1 MTKFLLFAYGAM
13 MCPSVV
19 AKRGVTPAREPFP
32 ARLRSD
38 DLALS
43 FSHRAAYAT
52 LTSRGDDASGLCRR
66 RPFGVVIELDASDF
80 ARVAEREVGYRIAEV
95 VVERLAVDSDHGARC
110 VSVEALAFVSTW
122 GMELIDGPL
131 PPTAR
136 YRGLILDGLERYGIR
151 AYEAEGGA
159 AYVEWVRSLP
169 TVEDCDI
176 ARDPAYSK
184 TGMELATRVGFGVAA
199 LAAAAAA
206 AAAGSI
212 R

>member
-1 MTKFLLFAYGAM
+1 MRRGPIAAQISASRAVS
-13 MCPSVV
+13 SV
-19 AKRGVTPAREPFP
+19 
-32 ARLRSD
+32 
-38 DLALS
+38 
-43 FSHRAAYAT
+43 
-52 LTSRGDDASGLCRR
+52 AS
-66 RPFGVVIELDASDF
+66 A
-80 ARVAEREVGYRIAEV
+80 
-95 VVERLAVDSDHGARC
+95 
-110 VSVEALAFVSTW
+110 
-122 GMELIDGPL
+122 L

-169 TVEDCDI
+169 TVEDGGI

-184 TGMELATRVGFGVAA
+184 TGVELATRVGFGVAA

-206 AAAGSI
+206 FAGGSI

>member
-1 MTKFLLFAYGAM
+1 MTKTRLLFAYGAM
-13 MCPSVV
+13 MAPSVV
-19 AKRGVTPAREPFP
+19 AKRGVTPVREPFP

-38 DLALS
+38 DLALA

-66 RPFGVVIELDASDF
+66 RPFGVIIELDASDF
-80 ARVAEREVGYRIAEV
+80 AKVAEREVGYRIAEV
-95 VVERLAVDSDHGARC
+95 VVERLGVDGDHDARC
-110 VSVEALAFVSTW
+110 VSAEAFVSTW

-169 TVEDCDI
+169 TVEDGGI

-184 TGMELATRVGFGVAA
+184 TGVELATRVGFGVAA

-206 AAAGSI
+206 AAGGSI